1 MTSTD
6 RDPKRP
12 TGGYRGTLPAR
23 DDRLARTWLIIM
35 GIIFVS
41 IFVLAFIGVPSRL
54 IPDPTPVPVPTL
66 APTPAETETETET
79 DEPEEPEEP
88 EASPTG

>member
-6 RDPKRP
+6 RDRDPKRP
-12 TGGYRGTLPAR
+12 AGGYRGTLPAR

-66 APTPAETETETET
+66 APTPAETEAET
-79 DEPEEPEEP
+79 DGAEEPTEP
-88 EASPTG
+88 APSPTG